1 MYIDMKNIDTVS
13 LYLNVAAVYSNFIF
27 WCFLQNKKWLSKI
40 KQALTIYKEDIKQK
54 LNNFKLE

>member
-1 MYIDMKNIDTVS
+1 MKNIDTVS